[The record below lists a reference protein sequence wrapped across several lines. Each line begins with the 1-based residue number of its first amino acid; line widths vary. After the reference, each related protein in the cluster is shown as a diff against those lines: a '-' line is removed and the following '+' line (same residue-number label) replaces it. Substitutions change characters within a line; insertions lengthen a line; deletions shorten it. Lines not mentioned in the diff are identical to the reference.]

1 MIKTVLADQPG
12 HILRLSRRRWTYDHL
27 LKMPETMDRYEI
39 IEGVLYMSPS
49 AHVLRHQ
56 RAVGSL
62 FLAFG
67 NWVKGRDL
75 GEVFVAPAD
84 VVVSPTRVVQPDLFF
99 ITKDRLHIVDAYV
112 DGAPDLVVEVISPSS
127 IDYDRTT
134 KFSLYEDIGVREY
147 WLVDPDDQSV
157 EVFVLRD
164 GRYEQRGR
172 FTSGE
177 QARSALLDGLSVEV
191 ASIFN

>member
-1 MIKTVLADQPG
+1 MIKTFPTDKPG
-12 HILRLSRRRWTYDHL
+12 RIFRSDRRRWTYDDL
-27 LKMPETMDRYEI
+27 REMPETMDRYEI
-39 IEGVLYMSPS
+39 IDGVLYMSPS

-56 RAVGSL
+56 HTVGKL

-67 NWVKGRDL
+67 NWVAAHDL

-84 VVVSPTRVVQPDLFF
+84 VVASPGKVVQPDLFF
-99 ITKDRLHIVDAYV
+99 IAQDRLHIVDAYV

-127 IDYDRTT
+127 VAYDRTT
-134 KFSLYEDIGVREY
+134 KFDLYQEIRVREY

-164 GRYEQRGR
+164 GRYEPLGR

-177 QARSALLDGLSVEV
+177 HARSALLEGFSVEV
-191 ASIFN
+191 DTIFS